1 MIFWSQEASVQVNWI
16 QFCFLLFTPYPLS
29 CSPFISLNLLAYY
42 LNSQLEFSPRSK
54 TEEPVWIGSLVSS
67 KLWFIMGT
75 QSLNLQKISVLL
87 FNRGRN
93 WVLLLVNLGH
103 YIQAS
108 PPPASRARQLRMIPC
123 EVATKSR
130 PLDVKTGAPDT
141 CENST
146 PRHTGSLGCGRER
159 EHEDNIHLSR

>member
-1 MIFWSQEASVQVNWI
+1 MKGFSMGVMIAYTTEAAALECALWVAEELRYSVQVNWI

-93 WVLLLVNLGH
+93 WVFFVSEAWAQHTSIPTSSLQS
-103 YIQAS
+103 QAIEDGYLCS
-108 PPPASRARQLRMIPC
+108 SYKVQAIGC
-123 EVATKSR
+123 IEVK
-130 PLDVKTGAPDT
+130 
-141 CENST
+141 
-146 PRHTGSLGCGRER
+146 
-159 EHEDNIHLSR
+159 

>member
-1 MIFWSQEASVQVNWI
+1 MIFWSQEASVEVNWI
-16 QFCFLLFTPYPLS
+16 QFCFLLFTPSPLN
-29 CSPFISLNLLAYY
+29 CPPLISLNLLASY
-42 LNSQLEFSPRSK
+42 LNSQLECSPKSK

-67 KLWFIMGT
+67 KLWFMMGT
-75 QSLNLQKISVLL
+75 QTLNLQKISFF

-108 PPPASRARQLRMIPC
+108 PPPASRARQLRMVPC
-123 EVATKSR
+123 AVATKSR
-130 PLDVKTGAPDT
+130 PLDVKTGARDT

-146 PRHTGSLGCGRER
+146 PRHTGSLGHGRER
-159 EHEDNIHLSR
+159 AWR

>member
-1 MIFWSQEASVQVNWI
+1 MIFWSQEASVEVNWI
-16 QFCFLLFTPYPLS
+16 QFCFLFTLSPLN
-29 CSPFISLNLLAYY
+29 CPPFESLNLLASY
-42 LNSQLEFSPRSK
+42 LSSQLEFSPKSK

-67 KLWFIMGT
+67 KLWFMMGT
-75 QSLNLQKISVLL
+75 QIPNLQKSSVPL

-93 WVLLLVNLGH
+93 WVFLLVNLGH

-123 EVATKSR
+123 EVATKPR

-141 CENST
+141 YENST
-146 PRHTGSLGCGRER
+146 PRHTGGLGHGKETAWR
-159 EHEDNIHLSR
+159 